1 MRKRMISFRFLFI
14 TNYKQMNRTWG
25 HRFTTLLLLLTFS
38 LMGLGQRVCAVDS
51 LRTRM
56 LSTDT
61 LRVIRLGE
69 VVVTATQ
76 PDSPGTSSVI
86 GRDAI
91 RHIQA
96 ADLSDLTQLLPG
108 VLTRNPNLNAPSTF
122 TIRSATHQNTT
133 NALGTAI
140 VVDGQ
145 RMTNN
150 ANLQRFSF
158 ESVGAPFNSS
168 ALSGFDVRQL
178 SPASIESVEVIRGV
192 PSARYGDVT
201 SGMVLVKSRAG
212 VQPLTVALRF
222 AATEKLASVG
232 KGFRLGKGARK
243 SGNTQEGGGTLY
255 LGADYALS
263 AQDPR
268 IPEQDFQRVG
278 VQAAYAQDFGA
289 ASLRVNARGY
299 WGQDKAEKGA
309 NMIDGEYRKMID
321 RGISLSAGG
330 RWDVRRPWLTSLEYQ
345 AGMTYGVQQNEAVAY
360 YSGTQQTTTYTRL
373 PGEHEGVFLAPNY
386 FSQLS
391 VEGKPLTADASL
403 TANWRHTLYN
413 KVTNHLLLGIEAG
426 TEGNRGAG
434 IEFDPLRPP
443 LEMLEVR
450 TRSYR
455 SLPFAQRYTAFAEER
470 ITLRMG
476 DQMRTELQAGVRMD
490 RLRAADV
497 ASRTAIDPRVN
508 VRQVLVDNEKCHLSL
523 RLGWGRM
530 HKMPLLAYLYPDH
543 AYTDVNSFTYNDAE
557 NGHRLSVKHTFAV
570 DGTANP
576 ALRLPVNRKLELG
589 IHIKLA
595 GVTADV
601 VWFSERLRHGF
612 CNALQ
617 AEPFAYRRY
626 DYLQDK
632 GARPTLTPDGVM
644 NNGQPI
650 PYTTRSDFATY
661 YRPENGIEQR
671 KQGVEYTLD
680 LGRWQTLRTSLL
692 VSGAW
697 LKVEESNTALSAYHP
712 AVEIGGQ
719 AYPYVG
725 LYESLSGIANLRV
738 WEQFNTRFQAI
749 TQLPSIGLV
758 ASLTLQAVWM
768 DRERRGMESRYDNP
782 VYLVDDA
789 GRLVEGDLAT
799 NTEHR
804 KKLNP
809 VFYLDAEGTR
819 HRFTPEMATDPRFA
833 DLVRD
838 GGSPTA
844 FQTNSWGA
852 YFLLNLRLTKEIG
865 RHVSVAFCA
874 NNLTQSKPKRYT
886 NSTQQYAILNPD
898 LYYGAEVTFRF

>member
-1 MRKRMISFRFLFI
+1 MSNASGNRFISLI
-14 TNYKQMNRTWG
+14 
-25 HRFTTLLLLLTFS
+25 LLLLLFP
-38 LMGLGQRVCAVDS
+38 LMGWGQDKVHP
-51 LRTRM
+51 
-56 LSTDT
+56 TDT
-61 LRVIRLGE
+61 LRTVRLGE
-69 VVVTATQ
+69 VVITATQ

-96 ADLSDLTQLLPG
+96 ADLSDLMQLLPG
-108 VLTRNPNLNAPSTF
+108 VLTRNPNLNAPSTV
-122 TIRSATHQNTT
+122 TIRSATNYNTT

-212 VQPLTVALRF
+212 VQPLTVGLRLT
-222 AATEKLASVG
+222 ATEKLASIG
-232 KGFRLGKGARK
+232 KGMALGKHGA
-243 SGNTQEGGGTLY
+243 TLY

-268 IPEQDFQRVG
+268 IPEQNFQRVG

-289 ASLRVNARGY
+289 ASLRINARGY

-309 NMIDGEYRKMID
+309 NRIDGEYRKMLD
-321 RGISLSAGG
+321 RGVSLSAGG

-345 AGMTYGVQQNEAVAY
+345 AGMTYSVQQNEAVAY

-403 TANWRHTLYN
+403 TANWRHTIDN

-434 IEFDPLRPP
+434 IAFDPLRPP

-455 SLPFAQRYTAFAEER
+455 SLPFVQRYTAFAEER
-470 ITLRMG
+470 ITLRTG
-476 DQMRTELQAGVRMD
+476 EQMRTELQAGVRMD

-497 ASRTAIDPRVN
+497 AIRTAIDPRIN
-508 VRQVLVDNEKCHLSL
+508 VRQVLVDQEGVRHLSL

-530 HKMPLLAYLYPDH
+530 HKMPLLAYLYPDR
-543 AYTDVNSFTYNDAE
+543 AYTDANSFTYNDSE
-557 NGHRLSVKHTFAV
+557 NGHRLAVKHTFAT

-589 IHIKLA
+589 IHVNLA

-601 VWFSERLRHGF
+601 VWFGERLRDGF
-612 CNALQ
+612 CTALQ
-617 AEPFAYRRY
+617 AESFAYRRY
-626 DYLQDK
+626 DYLTDK

-644 NNGQPI
+644 NNGQPV
-650 PYTTRSDFATY
+650 PSATRSDFATY

-680 LGRWQTLRTSLL
+680 LGRWQALRTSLL

-697 LKVEESNTALSAYHP
+697 LKVDESNTALSAYHP

-725 LYESLSGIANLRV
+725 LYESLSGIANLRT

-749 TQLPSIGLV
+749 TQLPRIGLV

-768 DRERRGMESRYDNP
+768 DRQRQGMESRYDNP
-782 VYLVDDA
+782 VYVVDKAGNRVDA
-789 GRLVEGDLAT
+789 DPAT
-799 NTEHR
+799 DTDATHR

-809 VFYLDAEGTR
+809 VFYLDGEGKR
-819 HRFTPEMATDPRFA
+819 HRFTPEMATDAQFA

-838 GGSPTA
+838 GGTPTS
-844 FQTNSWGA
+844 FQRDSWGP

-865 RHVSVAFCA
+865 RHVTVAFCA
-874 NNLTQSKPKRYT
+874 NNLTQSRPKRYT
-886 NSTQQYAILNPD
+886 DSTQQYVVLNPD

>member
-1 MRKRMISFRFLFI
+1 MNNASGSRFASLFLF
-14 TNYKQMNRTWG
+14 
-25 HRFTTLLLLLTFS
+25 LLLFS
-38 LMGLGQRVCAVDS
+38 LVGWGQDKTHPA
-51 LRTRM
+51 
-56 LSTDT
+56 DT
-61 LRVIRLGE
+61 LRTVRLGE

-76 PDSPGTSSVI
+76 PDSPGTSSVM
-86 GRDAI
+86 GPDAI

-96 ADLSDLTQLLPG
+96 ADLSDLMQLLPG
-108 VLTRNPNLNAPSTF
+108 ALTRNPNLNAPSTF
-122 TIRSATHQNTT
+122 TIRSATNYNTT

-140 VVDGQ
+140 VVDGL

-212 VQPLTVALRF
+212 VQPFTVGLRLT
-222 AATEKLASVG
+222 ATEKLASVG
-232 KGFRLGKGARK
+232 KGIELGKHGA
-243 SGNTQEGGGTLY
+243 TLY
-255 LGADYALS
+255 WGADYALS

-268 IPEQDFQRVG
+268 IPEQDFQRIG
-278 VQAAYAQDFGA
+278 VQAAYAQNFGA

-299 WGQDKAEKGA
+299 WGEDKAEKGA
-309 NMIDGEYRKMID
+309 NKMEGEYRKMLD
-321 RGISLSAGG
+321 RGVSLSAGG
-330 RWDVRRPWLTSLEYQ
+330 RWDVRQPWLASLEYQ
-345 AGMTYGVQQNEAVAY
+345 AGMTYGVQQNEAVTY

-373 PGEHEGVFLAPNY
+373 PGEHEGIFLAPNY
-386 FSQLS
+386 FTQLS
-391 VEGKPLTADASL
+391 VEGKPLTAEASL
-403 TANWRHTLYN
+403 TANWRHSLYN

-426 TEGNRGAG
+426 TEGNRGTG
-434 IEFDPLRPP
+434 ISFDPLRPP

-455 SLPFAQRYTAFAEER
+455 SLPFVQRYTAFAEER
-470 ITLRMG
+470 MTLRTG
-476 DQMRTELQAGVRMD
+476 GQMRTELQAGIRVD
-490 RLRAADV
+490 RLRTDA
-497 ASRTAIDPRVN
+497 ASRTAIDPRIN
-508 VRQVLVDNEKCHLSL
+508 VRQVLVDDNGEASDAPLLRHLSL

-557 NGHRLSVKHTFAV
+557 NGHRLSVKHTFAT

-576 ALRLPVNRKLELG
+576 ALRLPVNRKWELG
-589 IHIKLA
+589 IHVNLA

-601 VWFSERLRHGF
+601 VWFGERLRDGF
-612 CNALQ
+612 CTALQ

-626 DYLQDK
+626 DYLAGK
-632 GARPTLTPDGVM
+632 GARPTLTPNGVM
-644 NNGQPI
+644 NNGQPV

-680 LGRWQTLRTSLL
+680 LGRWQALRTSLL

-697 LKVEESNTALSAYHP
+697 LKVDESNTALSAYHP

-725 LYESLSGIANLRV
+725 LYESLSGIANLRT

-749 TQLPSIGLV
+749 TQLPRIGLV
-758 ASLTLQAVWM
+758 ASLTLQAVWI
-768 DRERRGMESRYDNP
+768 DRQRRGMESRYDNP
-782 VYLVDDA
+782 VYVVDDA
-789 GRLVEGDLAT
+789 GSRIDADPAT
-799 NTEHR
+799 DVTHR

-819 HRFTPEMATDPRFA
+819 HRFTPEMAADPRFA

-844 FQTNSWGA
+844 FQTDSWGS

-874 NNLTQSKPKRYT
+874 NNLTQSRPKRYT
-886 NSTQQYAILNPD
+886 ESTQQYAILNPD